1 MINGFKKV
9 KSWRHFNLGSV
20 WFELPVLWSL
30 SKNYT
35 RRQSVLTILC
45 IDTKLFT
52 PLKYPPNVCLF
63 TTETR
68 YSEAIP
74 PIRVSTLIQNIRD
87 PLHVCLL
94 LVALY
99 ACRCPTNG
107 LSYCFIAHNAF
118 VSTTIFPTLTAES
131 THCNWSHIWSSWTPF
146 AAYIEK
152 NGSIPR
158 RSAFSSSF
166 LHKQNPYTNSNL
178 NTSVENK

>member
-9 KSWRHFNLGSV
+9 KSWQHFNLGSV

-35 RRQSVLTILC
+35 RHQSVLTILC

-52 PLKYPPNVCLF
+52 PLKYLRNVCLF

-74 PIRVSTLIQNIRD
+74 PIRVSTLVQNIRD

-99 ACRCPTNG
+99 AYRCPTNG

-118 VSTTIFPTLTAES
+118 VSTTIFPTLT
-131 THCNWSHIWSSWTPF
+131 TGSHTVTLIACLKF
-146 AAYIEK
+146 
-152 NGSIPR
+152 
-158 RSAFSSSF
+158 
-166 LHKQNPYTNSNL
+166 L
-178 NTSVENK
+178 NTICSLHREKQLYPTQKCIQFLFPP